1 MVFDHPYFTVPESES
16 GHFAIADV
24 PAGEYRL
31 AAWHERIG
39 ESAKPIV
46 VEAGRTVRIEFA
58 LPVETQ

>member
-1 MVFDHPYFTVPESES
+1 MVFDHEHFAIPGRD
-16 GHFAIADV
+16 GHFALADV

-31 AAWHERIG
+31 SAWHERIG
-39 ESAKPIV
+39 ESAKQIV